1 LIVVDTNIIAYYLLQ
16 SNETTAAVE
25 VRKKDNHWTA
35 PGLWRSEFRNML
47 LRYIRSGDMDPA
59 DAKAAVTKA
68 KGIVRVR
75 SVSSDRVMDLAVSSG
90 CTAYDCEFVS
100 LAERLR
106 IPLVTSDKQVLM
118 SFPAIAVSMFDFLA
132 L

>member
-1 LIVVDTNIIAYYLLQ
+1 LIVVDTNIIAYYLLPT
-16 SNETTAAVE
+16 NDTANAIE
-25 VRKKDNHWTA
+25 VRKRDNNWTA

-47 LRYIRSGDMDPA
+47 LRYVRNGDLDPQ
-59 DAKAAVTKA
+59 DAKAAVAKA
-68 KGIVRVR
+68 ISIVRAR
-75 SVSSDRVMDLAVSSG
+75 SISSDRVIDLATASG

-106 IPLVTSDKQVLM
+106 IPLVTSDKQLLA
-118 SFPAIAVSMFDFLA
+118 SFPSIALSMMNFLS